1 LRVRKRATPAV
12 TSNKPMELSRMMPRV
27 DVMNAVEPFEP
38 TDRSGGGA
46 VVLPPVVLLGRPVEE
61 EEDEEEDG

>member
-1 LRVRKRATPAV
+1 M

-27 DVMNAVEPFEP
+27 DVMNAVEPPEP
-38 TDRSGGGA
+38 TERSGGA

-61 EEDEEEDG
+61 DEDEDA